1 MASNLV
7 SEVCRQSYASIMA
20 GKVAMRTVGHDD
32 ELTQRG
38 ANPRTGLVTPFVTT
52 DGSKASTGQDYVAA
66 KPPHAKRRHRS
77 HGRWKQDDTGWSFT
91 DSALPSPIVQSAENS
106 YCAASI
112 KGLQDKFV
120 VDMPGVDNPEPPQ
133 MSIKQIREYQESIQ
147 GSYGR
152 GGRDREVRAATD
164 PTTDL
169 PQSIKRKEIGTGANF
184 GRDTPTICL
193 SRANDKKGLHAHI
206 FNENNQ
212 QSSTAPCPPL
222 RLSQYLPKI
231 DLLHPSHFAN
241 LPSSY
246 RRPSDLLPGRNRRPN
261 TKPDISVAVDAMPP
275 RPQVQRQ
282 DGAMIV
288 PRVRWDTREG
298 EKGSKIHQPHPSK
311 VTPPA
316 DTSGEK
322 SATELEVVREKLRQS
337 QICKC
342 FRCLDAHAV
351 SRAPTPI
358 LRATS
363 GNAARDPG
371 LNTKNCHRDDEGV
384 GAGDTKEM
392 GAGNISK
399 IPSTLDQPGLKSP
412 NELSTGRTGDLTRS
426 KSFVKRVE
434 RVTELLDLASLPDL
448 KWLRGRMVD
457 AAQEV
462 ILTFCY
468 TPSALRI
475 LREGNVFSEVGVEA
489 LKTVL
494 LAVLYFLVLL
504 KIAITLVRVVRLI
517 LSILVVISWPAKIVA
532 TVVRWCLLG

>member
-1 MASNLV
+1 
-7 SEVCRQSYASIMA
+7 MA

-52 DGSKASTGQDYVAA
+52 DGSKASTGHDYVAA
-66 KPPHAKRRHRS
+66 KTAHAKRRHRS

-91 DSALPSPIVQSAENS
+91 DSALPSPVVQSAENS

-133 MSIKQIREYQESIQ
+133 MSMKQIREYQKSIQ
-147 GSYGR
+147 CSHGKYTEGQ
-152 GGRDREVRAATD
+152 AATD
-164 PTTDL
+164 PTTDP
-169 PQSIKRKEIGTGANF
+169 PQSIKRKEIGTGANS
-184 GRDTPTICL
+184 GRDTPTI
-193 SRANDKKGLHAHI
+193 SRSRPDDKKELHAHI
-206 FNENNQ
+206 FDENNQ
-212 QSSTAPCPPL
+212 QSSTPPGPPL

-231 DLLHPSHFAN
+231 DILHHSHFAN

-246 RRPSDLLPGRNRRPN
+246 RRPSNLLPGRVRRPN
-261 TKPDISVAVDAMPP
+261 TKPAISVAVDAMPP

-298 EKGSKIHQPHPSK
+298 ETGIRVHQPHRSK
-311 VTPPA
+311 VTPPTN
-316 DTSGEK
+316 TSGEQ
-322 SATELEVVREKLRQS
+322 SATELEAVREKLRPS

-342 FRCLDAHAV
+342 SRCLDAHAV
-351 SRAPTPI
+351 SKEPTPI

-363 GNAARDPG
+363 GNAARDSG
-371 LNTKNCHRDDEGV
+371 FNTKHSQGV
-384 GAGDTKEM
+384 SAGDTKET
-392 GAGNISK
+392 GAGRIKK
-399 IPSTLDQPGLKSP
+399 IPSTSDQPGLKSP
-412 NELSTGRTGDLTRS
+412 KELSTGRTGDLTRS
-426 KSFVKRVE
+426 KSFVRRVE

-468 TPSALRI
+468 TPSALRM
-475 LREGNVFSEVGVEA
+475 LRGGNVLSEVGVEA

-494 LAVLYFLVLL
+494 LAAVYFLVLL
-504 KIAITLVRVVRLI
+504 KIAITLVKVVRLI
-517 LSILVVISWPAKIVA
+517 LSILVVISWPAKVIA

>member
-1 MASNLV
+1 
-7 SEVCRQSYASIMA
+7 MA

-52 DGSKASTGQDYVAA
+52 DGSKASTGNDYVAA
-66 KPPHAKRRHRS
+66 KTPHPKRRRRS

-106 YCAASI
+106 CCAAST

-133 MSIKQIREYQESIQ
+133 MSMKQIREYQENIQ

-152 GGRDREVRAATD
+152 DGRDREVQAATD
-164 PTTDL
+164 PTTDP
-169 PQSIKRKEIGTGANF
+169 PQSSGCITRKEIGTGASS
-184 GRDTPTICL
+184 GRDTPTI
-193 SRANDKKGLHAHI
+193 SRSRPNDKKGLHAHI

-212 QSSTAPCPPL
+212 QPSAPPGPPL
-222 RLSQYLPKI
+222 RLSQYLPRI
-231 DLLHPSHFAN
+231 DLLHPSHFAD

-246 RRPSDLLPGRNRRPN
+246 RRPSNVLPGRLRRPN

-288 PRVRWDTREG
+288 PRVRWDPCEG
-298 EKGSKIHQPHPSK
+298 ETGSKIHQPHPSK
-311 VTPPA
+311 VTPSA
-316 DTSGEK
+316 DSSGEK
-322 SATELEVVREKLRQS
+322 SATELEVVREKLRPS

-342 FRCLDAHAV
+342 SRCLDAHAV

-363 GNAARDPG
+363 GNVARDPG
-371 LNTKNCHRDDEGV
+371 INTKKCHSDDEGV
-384 GAGDTKEM
+384 SAGDTKETGPGKM
-392 GAGNISK
+392 K
-399 IPSTLDQPGLKSP
+399 KTPSTLDQSGPKSP
-412 NELSTGRTGDLTRS
+412 NELSTDRTKDLTRS
-426 KSFVKRVE
+426 KSFVRRAE

-448 KWLRGRMVD
+448 KWLKGRMVD
-457 AAQEV
+457 AAQDV

-475 LREGNVFSEVGVEA
+475 LRGGNVLSEAGVDA
-489 LKTVL
+489 VKTVL
-494 LAVLYFLVLL
+494 LAAVYFLVLL
-504 KIAITLVRVVRLI
+504 KVAITLVRVVRLI

-532 TVVRWCLLG
+532 TLVRWCLIG